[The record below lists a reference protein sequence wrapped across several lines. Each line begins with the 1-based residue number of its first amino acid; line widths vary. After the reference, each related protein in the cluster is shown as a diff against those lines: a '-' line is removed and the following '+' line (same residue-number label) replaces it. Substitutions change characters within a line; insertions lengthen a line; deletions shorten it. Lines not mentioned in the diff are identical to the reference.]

1 MHYLKWTPS
10 RLFGAESVLSKQHSA
25 TVGRTMQILDGKA
38 TAAAIRAELAKEVE
52 SLSAQAGRKPGLTV
66 ILVGDDPASATYVR
80 NKERACAETGIHS
93 ETLRLPTSTDQE
105 KLLGIIDE
113 LNKRTDVDG
122 ILLQLPL
129 PVGLDSALCLER
141 IAPHKDVD
149 GFHPQNM
156 GRLVLGLPCLAP
168 CTPAGVVELL
178 RRYNLPTSGKKAVV
192 IGRSNIVGKPLASML
207 AAKGAFADAT
217 VTVCHSRTPDIASI
231 AKSADFLFVAIGKP
245 GFVTGEM
252 VKNGATVV
260 DIGINL
266 TEQGLKGDCDFESV
280 SKVAGALTPV
290 PGGIGPMTIAM
301 LLRNTV
307 DAFKN
312 NIR

>member
-1 MHYLKWTPS
+1 
-10 RLFGAESVLSKQHSA
+10 
-25 TVGRTMQILDGKA
+25 MQILDGKA